1 MMGFIGQLRVF
12 LFLSLLFVV
21 VVVIVSIV
29 VICQLISHIIISLL
43 DLSVCLLPETEKK
56 AHQPPPYV

>member
-1 MMGFIGQLRVF
+1 MGFIGQLRVF

-21 VVVIVSIV
+21 VVIVSIV
-29 VICQLISHIIISLL
+29 VICQLISHIIISIL